1 MTIEWAVDLLTFN
14 NDTLEQQI
22 YSHMKIFPSL
32 LISYSKEFHK
42 WVQEKATVMNSVLIN
57 LWKTL

>member
-32 LISYSKEFHK
+32 LMLFQRIS
-42 WVQEKATVMNSVLIN
+42 
-57 LWKTL
+57 